1 MKPPSLSLSLRG
13 SMSPLMIAKK
23 SGQFSTLQVAA
34 AKRGIKT
41 IESKQ
46 IHTTRE
52 GLGGILSTEEKVHRL
67 LKGANFREAARW
79 AIPLKTSH
87 ESVSS
92 ELTLTFHRT
101 EYRVKYKCKM
111 LWNAKVQSGPTD
123 SIRKC
128 SRCITPKSSI
138 LLDHLQGFPWNG
150 NRVSLVYRFR
160 DTNFVLC

>member
-101 EYRVKYKCKM
+101 EYRVKYTCKM
-111 LWNAKVQSGPTD
+111 LWNCQSTKWPNGFNPEMQQMHHTKEFNPVGPP
-123 SIRKC
+123 S
-128 SRCITPKSSI
+128 
-138 LLDHLQGFPWNG
+138 
-150 NRVSLVYRFR
+150 RVSLEWKSRQSSLSV
-160 DTNFVLC
+160 